1 MSVIETIQTEHYKF
15 NVSFTPGYARDILYK
30 NYLEIGDP
38 KKPCLSL
45 NIFTKEAS
53 DMIEKGIDRT
63 AKLSNI
69 ESLYECVIEQSNEDF
84 SKYSFGKELLQWVI
98 SYIKSQHKQVEL
110 LQLTD
115 ESYIP
120 CNRMPLDTVDL
131 LSYSIALHSKTWYEL
146 HFNAYINDK
155 QQYNNYKK
163 DIEVY
168 SSPLTK
174 SANSWDTF
182 FLKNITSVYTRDK
195 ILENEELYKSL
206 YEDSDTF
213 PEFFKKL
220 SNVIGKEN
228 KCKFFKTWLQEFI
241 NSYVTITRKWTIK
254 VKSDGGR
261 YKKSRKSRK

>member
-1 MSVIETIQTEHYKF
+1 MSIETIQTEHYKF
-15 NVSFTPGYARDILYK
+15 NVCFTPAYVRDILYRH
-30 NYLEIGDP
+30 YIEIGDP
-38 KKPCLSL
+38 KHPCLSL

-53 DMIEKGIDRT
+53 DIIEKGIDKT

-69 ESLYECVIEQSNEDF
+69 DALYECVIEQTNEDF

-98 SYIKSQHKQVEL
+98 IYIKSKHNQVTI

-120 CNRMPLDTVDL
+120 CNRRPLDTVDL
-131 LSYSIALHSKTWYEL
+131 LSYSIALYSKTWYEL
-146 HFNAYINDK
+146 NFNAYIEDK
-155 QQYNNYKK
+155 EVYAMYKK
-163 DIEVY
+163 SIGIY
-168 SSPLTK
+168 SLPSTK

-182 FLKNITSVYTRDK
+182 FLKNITSVYAK
-195 ILENEELYKSL
+195 NIILENEELYKTL
-206 YEDSDTF
+206 YESSDTF
-213 PEFFKKL
+213 PVFFKKI

-254 VKSDGGR
+254 IKSEGGR
-261 YKKSRKSRK
+261 YNKSRKSRK